1 MSHDLRTR
9 WWPRSTAVNRAP
21 ATPLQDHHVLKLGA
35 LPVAV
40 RWSCEVGLLATLLL
54 VGAERASAA
63 VCAFDSAAASFQNLL
78 SAQQLEGGGLLVGDR
93 QGLYLERYFGSYD
106 AQTVVAIASA
116 TKWLSAVRILQL
128 RDQGVLDLEAP
139 VSLYLPHFSGEKGTM
154 TLRQMFSHTA
164 GYGDDSF
171 SAVLINPN
179 LSLAQAVD
187 QIACCR
193 PLNSGYAVGAQF
205 SYGGV
210 SMHIG
215 GRVAEVAAG
224 GDWQAQWQ
232 HQLGAPLGVTTIDW
246 GASAGSNY
254 GIAGGARSNL
264 RDYGRVLHM
273 LVNEGRGNG
282 RQVLKPGTA
291 ALLRVDQ
298 VGSLP
303 VAYAPPNVTPP
314 VRYGL
319 GNWLAGSGGQI
330 SHSLGAFGYF
340 PWIDAAQARFG
351 VFMVRG
357 GSGFNA
363 AAVPVYFDMLASVDA
378 ELAQGCTPIERFDE
392 ILLQGFED

>member
-1 MSHDLRTR
+1 MAFM
-9 WWPRSTAVNRAP
+9 RSCDIR
-21 ATPLQDHHVLKLGA
+21 
-35 LPVAV
+35 
-40 RWSCEVGLLATLLL
+40 LLATLLL
-54 VGAERASAA
+54 ATTGQAGTAT
-63 VCAFDSAAASFQNLL
+63 CPFDSAVASFQNLL
-78 SAQQLEGGGLLVGDR
+78 SAQQLKGGAMLLGDR

-106 AQTVVAIASA
+106 AETVVAIASA
-116 TKWLSAVRILQL
+116 SKWLSAVRILQL
-128 RDQGVLDLEAP
+128 RDQGLLDLAAP
-139 VSLYLPHFSGEKGTM
+139 VSLYLPQFSGEKGTM

-171 SAVLINPN
+171 AAVLINPS

-215 GRVAEVAAG
+215 GRVAEVAGG
-224 GDWQAQWQ
+224 GDWQTQWQ
-232 HQLGAPLGVTTIDW
+232 QQLGAPLGVTTIDW

-273 LVNEGRGNG
+273 LVNDGRGNG
-282 RQVLKPGTA
+282 RQVLKPATA

-298 VGSLP
+298 VGRLP

-319 GNWLAGSGGQI
+319 GNWLAGSSGQI

-363 AAVPVYFDMLASVDA
+363 AAVPVYFDMLTSLDA
-378 ELAQGCTPIERFDE
+378 DLAQGCLHVERFDE